1 MRLLDRLS
9 VIWRTPEIIEEME
22 TLIMSASADYAARL
36 DAASNDLS
44 AELADLRDRIAQ
56 AVASGQAADQSWA
69 DALEGP
75 VSRLEA
81 MGKNTDDP
89 AAGTDGTVPASDGS
103 VPDAP
108 VVTPESSGD
117 SSF

>member
-9 VIWRTPEIIEEME
+9 VIWHTPELLEEME

-89 AAGTDGTVPASDGS
+89 AAGTDGSVPASDGS
-103 VPDAP
+103 VPDSTA
-108 VVTPESSGD
+108 TPESSGD